1 MIPSLA
7 NRRDQLRKTIGV
19 LNLPQQRSIIG
30 NWLGARMPPRK
41 KAKSAAAHKIRN
53 QHRTKSRSA
62 DYSTGK
68 GKDGSCPIVGIG
80 GSAGGFE
87 AAMELLRHL
96 PSRTGMA
103 FVIVQHLDPHHGSR
117 LPNLLGK
124 ATAMPVSE
132 IAGTTTPKPNEVYVQ
147 PPNKCVIAKNGK
159 LTLVRRTER
168 LNIAI
173 DHFFE
178 SLAEECGS
186 RAIGIVLSGTGS
198 DGTAGL
204 RAIKAAGGLTFAQ
217 TEASA
222 KFDAM
227 PRSAIRS
234 GFVDLVLPPDAI
246 AGELRRIA
254 DHPYIR
260 RPLADAE
267 QAEKEAYRQA
277 DDLGRIFLSLKKHM
291 GVDFSA
297 YKESTLLRRVHRR
310 MALHRIEELSRYA
323 RYLRNNKKEI
333 EALFDDLLINVTRFF
348 RDEALF
354 RALKKRFLPGLLR
367 NKKKDRQRELR
378 VWVPGCATGEEVYS
392 LAICI
397 LEVLGNQLSK
407 IRVQIFGTDLS
418 ESVIEHARAGIY
430 PSTIEKDVPKARL
443 NRFFVKRD
451 GSYHIH
457 RNVRDICTFARQNIT
472 ADPPFSRLDLIS
484 CRNVLI
490 YLSPELHKRC
500 IPQFHYALNP
510 GGYLILGPAESVG
523 MYDELFKL
531 VDKKNKIYAKEA
543 KTGSRTA
550 DFIPQRRLELSRF
563 GTTAQTAIR
572 ANFNADI
579 LKMADRI
586 ILSTYAP
593 AAVVIDHDF
602 LVQQF
607 RGHTELFLE
616 HMPGPA
622 TLNLIQ
628 LARPNLVP
636 DLRTT
641 IRRAIKTDKPARAER
656 AKVTLRGKNYE
667 INIQVVPFKVPGAD
681 KSWFLVI
688 FDESTSGNKR
698 ERLLRLLGK
707 TSARHEV
714 TELRRELAASKDSLQ
729 NTIEEQEATNEE
741 LKAANE
747 EIESSNEE
755 LQSTNEELETAKEE
769 LQSTNEELTTLNE
782 ELSNRNLEMM
792 QLTNELNNLLASTQ
806 MPIVMVDNALTVR
819 RATPAS
825 RSAFNILPTDIG
837 RPLSELRPNINISDL
852 DNILREVIETLGTR
866 ERKVTDKEGR
876 PYSLRVRP
884 YRTADDKIDGAVITL
899 VDIDGGREG
908 DVVKSRRQ
916 TKDASPHQ

>member
-1 MIPSLA
+1 MAAKRKAISRASPS
-7 NRRDQLRKTIGV
+7 RIKTSGTKSSR
-19 LNLPQQRSIIG
+19 LKSS
-30 NWLGARMPPRK
+30 K
-41 KAKSAAAHKIRN
+41 TKSAS
-53 QHRTKSRSA
+53 QSA
-62 DYSTGK
+62 KQYS
-68 GKDGSCPIVGIG
+68 SCPIVGIG

-87 AAMELLRHL
+87 AAMELLRNL

-124 ATAMPVSE
+124 ATSMPVTE
-132 IAGTTTPKPNEVYVQ
+132 ITGTTVPKPNAVYVQ
-147 PPNKCVIAKNGK
+147 PPDKCVIAKNGK
-159 LTLVRRTER
+159 LTLVPRTQR
-168 LNIAI
+168 LNVAI

-204 RAIKAAGGLTFAQ
+204 RAIKVAGGLTFAQ

-234 GFVDLVLPPDAI
+234 GFVDVVLPPDAI
-246 AGELRRIA
+246 AREIRSVSS
-254 DHPYIR
+254 HPYIR
-260 RPLADAE
+260 RPPADAG
-267 QAEKEAYRQA
+267 QAEKETYRQA
-277 DDLGRIFLSLKKHM
+277 DDLGRIFLSLKKQM
-291 GVDFSA
+291 GVDFRA
-297 YKESTLLRRVHRR
+297 YKESTLIRRVNRR
-310 MALHRIEELSRYA
+310 MALHRIEKLSQYA

-348 RDEALF
+348 RDDALF
-354 RALKKRFLPGLLR
+354 RALKKRFLPALLKD
-367 NKKKDRQRELR
+367 KKKDRQRELR

-392 LAICI
+392 LAICL

-430 PSTIEKDVPKARL
+430 PGAIEKDVSKARL

-451 GSYHIH
+451 GSYQIH

-523 MYDELFKL
+523 MYEELFKL
-531 VDKKNKIYAKEA
+531 VDKKAKIYTKEA
-543 KTGSRTA
+543 KTGPRVA
-550 DFIPQRRLELSRF
+550 GFIPQAGLELSRF
-563 GTTAQTAIR
+563 GTTTR
-572 ANFNADI
+572 AGTGVNFNADI

-586 ILSTYAP
+586 MLSTYAP
-593 AAVVIDHDF
+593 AAVVVDHNF

-607 RGHTELFLE
+607 RGRTDLFLE
-616 HMPGPA
+616 HTPGPA

-636 DLRTT
+636 DLRAT

-667 INIQVVPFKVPGAD
+667 INIQVVPFKSPGAD

-688 FDESTSGNKR
+688 FDESTRGNKR
-698 ERLLRLLGK
+698 ERLLRVLGK
-707 TSARHEV
+707 TSAQSEV
-714 TELRRELAASKDSLQ
+714 TDLRQELAASKDSLQ
-729 NTIEEQEATNEE
+729 TTIEEQEATNEE

-792 QLTNELNNLLASTQ
+792 QLTNELSNLLASTQ

-819 RATPAS
+819 RATPAA

-884 YRTADDKIDGAVITL
+884 YRTTDNKIDGAVLTL
-899 VDIDGGREG
+899 VDIDG
-908 DVVKSRRQ
+908 
-916 TKDASPHQ
+916 TKKKR